1 MTSLLTVAECQA
13 LVITRLSTAN
23 LQALID
29 RIEKIIENKIG
40 AYQVDANTVSITE
53 TVEGKGEHIFLK
65 VPFST
70 IVSITED
77 GSLMDAEDY
86 QEWGKSGMV
95 QRLPEG
101 ESFGDVCVVVYKPV
115 DQREERKQAALELVR
130 LYAERTAMVSESIA
144 GEYSFNAPDWDKAI
158 KRELK
163 NLSFLEV

>member
-1 MTSLLTVAECQA
+1 MTSLLTIAECKA
-13 LVITRLSTAN
+13 LVTTRLSDVN

-29 RIEKIIENKIG
+29 RIEKIIENRIG
-40 AYQVDANTVSITE
+40 AYQVDANTVTISE
-53 TVEGKGEHIFLK
+53 TVEGKGEHLFVK

-77 GSLMDAEDY
+77 DSLMDADDY
-86 QEWGKSGMV
+86 REWGKSGMV

-101 ESFGDVCVVVYKPV
+101 ETFGDVCVVVYKPV
-115 DQREERKQAALELVR
+115 DQRYERKQATIELVR
-130 LYAERTAMVSESIA
+130 LYAERTAMVSENVA

-163 NLSFLEV
+163 NLCFTEV